1 MDINKLI
8 NSLSDES
15 KKELLE
21 KIKMLDQ
28 AESASEQPTQQD
40 KTSFKRHRKSK
51 KHTASTGEQEIIM
64 PDSPAPQQ
72 KTNKKAR
79 FGGPVNNVEHVN
91 KFETSSFKNQ
101 ERQDIQ
107 FDKLIKKSVTPRG
120 DRSTVLEMQCR
131 DCNKR
136 FSVSAQLVKHDGDEY
151 YYVCNRCMKRRN

>member
-28 AESASEQPTQQD
+28 TESNNEPPQPEE
-40 KTSFKRHRKSK
+40 KSSFKRHRKSK
-51 KHTASTGEQEIIM
+51 KHTASTGEQEIIL
-64 PDSPAPQQ
+64 PDSPAPP

-91 KFETSSFKNQ
+91 KFETSAFKNQ